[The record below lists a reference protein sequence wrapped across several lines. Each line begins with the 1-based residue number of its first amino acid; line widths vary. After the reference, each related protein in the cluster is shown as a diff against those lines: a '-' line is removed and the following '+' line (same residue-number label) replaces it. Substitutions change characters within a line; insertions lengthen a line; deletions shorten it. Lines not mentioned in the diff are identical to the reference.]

1 MPEQGP
7 RPVAVVILPGTG
19 ASRPIYVEIIAPS
32 ARPHSGAS
40 PWSP

>member
-1 MPEQGP
+1 MLATASMSEQGP

-19 ASRPIYVEIIAPS
+19 AS
-32 ARPHSGAS
+32 